1 MTLSLFY
8 FYLKMIFL
16 LIPFLIFID
25 LITKYLSQ
33 FYITQKINLIWE
45 YFYLDFIYNTW
56 IAFWLP
62 LTWNIL
68 KIVTI
73 LIISVLV
80 YYFVTEEYKK
90 NNTLIN
96 LWFIF
101 VISWALWNWYERI
114 FNWKVIDFLWIKYFS
129 IFNLADVF
137 ITFWVILYLIYLIT
151 DYLKN
156 VWK

>member
-90 NNTLIN
+90 NNTMIN

>member
-1 MTLSLFY
+1 
-8 FYLKMIFL
+8 MIFL
-16 LIPFLIFID
+16 LIPFLVFID
-25 LITKYLSQ
+25 LFTKYLSNIYLQ
-33 FYITQKINLIWE
+33 EKINIIWD
-45 YFYLDFIYNTW
+45 YFYLKFVYNPG
-56 IAFWLP
+56 IAFWIP

-80 YYFVTEEYKK
+80 YYFFSEEYKK

-96 LWFIF
+96 LWFVF
-101 VISWALWNWYERI
+101 VISWAIWNWYERI
-114 FNWKVIDFLWIKYFS
+114 FNSKVIDFLWVKYFS
-129 IFNLADVF
+129 VFNLADVF
-137 ITFWVILYLIYLIT
+137 ITLWVIFYLIYLIT